1 MAIKDLLQ
9 VSDYESNAESDVIL
23 FNDENLTFQHNKLIA
38 HFFVNL
44 TRKPESLI

>member
-23 FNDENLTFQHNKLIA
+23 FNENLTFQYNKLIA
-38 HFFVNL
+38 HFLSISQGNL
-44 TRKPESLI
+44 KV